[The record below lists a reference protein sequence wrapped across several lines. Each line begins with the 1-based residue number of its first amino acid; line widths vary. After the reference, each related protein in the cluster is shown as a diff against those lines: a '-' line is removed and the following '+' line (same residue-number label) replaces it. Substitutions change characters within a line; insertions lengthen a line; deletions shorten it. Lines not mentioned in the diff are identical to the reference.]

1 MKELVSVIIPS
12 YGGGE
17 YLRRCVDSV
26 LSQTY
31 QDIEVVVVDDNG
43 LGTENQRKTASQME
57 VYKDN
62 PKVKYVCH
70 EVNKNGSAARNTGAK
85 NSSGPY
91 IALLDDDDEFYPD
104 NIETQMSVMTSLGDD
119 YALTYC
125 GIRSYIGDRFDHER
139 HPSKSGNLLFEVMRH
154 EVVIGSST
162 LLIKRSVWE
171 KLGGF
176 DESFRRHQDW
186 EFTARV
192 CADYKV
198 KAIDHIGVKR
208 NIIMRNSPKNAD
220 VAYEYRK
227 HYLEK
232 MKPYIER
239 LPADQQELVV
249 KGNLMDICV
258 QFLKSR
264 QWKKFFKLYK
274 SLNPGI
280 WGVKYLYRRLMFAYK
295 RGKL

>member
-17 YLRRCVDSV
+17 YLQRCVDSV
-26 LSQTY
+26 LRQTY
-31 QDIEVVVVDDNG
+31 KEIEVVVVDDNG
-43 LGTENQRKTASQME
+43 LGTENQIKTASQME
-57 VYKDN
+57 AYKGN

-70 EVNKNGSAARNTGAK
+70 EVNKNGSAARNTGVK
-85 NSSGPY
+85 NSSGTY
-91 IALLDDDDEFYPD
+91 IALLDDDDEFYQD
-104 NIETQMSVMTSLGDD
+104 NIETHMSVMTSLGDD
-119 YALTYC
+119 YVLTYC
-125 GIRSYIGDRFDHER
+125 GLRSFIGDRFDHER
-139 HPSKSGNLLFEVMRH
+139 HPSKSGNLLFEVLRH

-171 KLGGF
+171 QLGGF

-192 CADYKV
+192 CADNKV

-239 LPADQQELVV
+239 LPAEQQKLVV

-274 SLNPGI
+274 SLTPGI
-280 WGVKYLYRRLMFAYK
+280 WGVKYLYRRLIFAHK

>member
-17 YLRRCVDSV
+17 CLRRCIDSV
-26 LSQTY
+26 LKQTY
-31 QDIEVVVVDDNG
+31 QEIEVVVVDDNG

-62 PKVKYVCH
+62 PKVSYICH
-70 EVNKNGSAARNTGAK
+70 EVNKNGSAARNTGVK
-85 NSSGPY
+85 NSHGAY
-91 IALLDDDDEFYPD
+91 ISLLDDDDEFYPD
-104 NIETQMSVMTSLGDD
+104 NIEAQMVVMSSLGED

-125 GIRSYIGDRFDHER
+125 GIRSYKGDKVDHER
-139 HPSKSGNLLFEVMRH
+139 HPTKSGSLLFEIMKH

-162 LLIKRSVWE
+162 LLIRRSAWE

-192 CADYKV
+192 CAEYKV

-208 NIIMRNSPKNAD
+208 NMMMRNSPKNAD

-232 MKPYIER
+232 MKPYLEK
-239 LPADQQELVV
+239 LPSNQQRTIILW
-249 KGNLMDICV
+249 NLLDICV
-258 QFLKSR
+258 QYLKSK
-264 QWKKFFKLYK
+264 QWKKFFRLYSSIK
-274 SLNPGI
+274 PGFI
-280 WGVKYLYRRLMFAYK
+280 GISFLFRRFFLAYK